1 MKQNHKPEESTVIA
15 YSQLKNL
22 DLETAR
28 ARLEKKYQAEI
39 NDIDPK
45 EIGLKVLKQMRV
57 ILPKVQGLEGREN
70 DTSLKFKHLER
81 AFWDL
86 ERMVDRLDSDNDLI
100 KEYIKEVNNTINE
113 QQRQMDILIRGIIKQ
128 PNLLER
134 LWTKISSILSK

>member
-28 ARLEKKYQAEI
+28 ARLEKKYQAEV

-70 DTSLKFKHLER
+70 DTSLKFKHLEK

-113 QQRQMDILIRGIIKQ
+113 QQRQMDILICGIIKQ

>member
-28 ARLEKKYQAEI
+28 ARLEKKYQAEV

-113 QQRQMDILIRGIIKQ
+113 QQRQMDILICGIIKQ